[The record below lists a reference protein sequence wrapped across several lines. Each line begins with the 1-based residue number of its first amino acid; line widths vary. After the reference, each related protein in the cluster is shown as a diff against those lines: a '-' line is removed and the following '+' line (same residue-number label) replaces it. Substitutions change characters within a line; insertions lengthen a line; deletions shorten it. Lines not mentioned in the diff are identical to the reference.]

1 MFCVLPFTFPR
12 TIPLTIRGRGT
23 LIGNC
28 EKCGSAVIGGGYE
41 EDCGSIVIDGGII
54 KAYGN
59 KANLG
64 NGVLAAAI
72 GGGYNGDCGNITI
85 TSNITSLYTW
95 IEVVREG
102 LYCIGAGLRGDCNGV
117 VTIGGQQLTFSGV
130 PGDQG
135 DDKGQVYDH
144 EVTMYTNKV
153 IFDSNGGSGTMNP
166 QGIMNV
172 STSTFHPNNFNPA
185 IHISNNNFSRH
196 GYAFVK
202 WNTEADGSGQDYY
215 PGDEISECWSTTPG
229 ASITLYAQWM
239 PNEDYFDQI
248 GKGDSEDDPFEIS
261 TAQQLKWLAEHVT
274 DVNKGHPYVG
284 KYFKLMNDISFD
296 YEGLGDTESNFTAI
310 GTYGDNNYN
319 DRYFGG
325 HFDGDNHTISGIR
338 IYRGGNDLADKYQ
351 GLFGYLATGAEVKNV
366 ILTDAIITGYD
377 YVGGIVGC
385 NNNGTVD
392 NCHVTSSVT
401 IRVVTNGA
409 AYHGGIVGENRGE
422 WIAGVSDAEAVVSNC
437 TSAATLTIEDG
448 LTTCPGYGGIVGYNY
463 TYDSSDN
470 NAIVRNNVVSG
481 ATIPAT
487 RGTSGQ
493 PTEAYG
499 AVVGINECIL
509 ENNYYTA
516 CNVGGVANATGVGC
530 SQYDE
535 DSYLSQSDAPG
546 ALPAL
551 RDNADNTDAIAL
563 TGEVGTYKVC
573 LNDRTLYK
581 DGYWNTIC
589 LPFRLT
595 DFTGTPLEGATV
607 MQFDFRELAGSGYNE
622 TTVTLTMDFEE
633 ADEIWE
639 GSPYIVRW
647 GTPESPEGGVI
658 ENPVFPAVRIKSVN
672 PEYYGNRCWDRSITF
687 RGTFKPVNIYT
698 EPSIWTFYI
707 GANNTLYYPTN
718 ADFTINA
725 FHAYFELG
733 NGLVITPTNPVKAF
747 VLNFGDDNA
756 TSIEQSSLTVD
767 RQDETWYSLDGIRL
781 SKKPSEKGIY
791 IHNGRKEAIK

>member
-1 MFCVLPFTFPR
+1 MKQKLYLFVALLCAVTQGAWGQTGQTIDLSTLTNSSSY
-12 TIPLTIRGRGT
+12 TIPDGATVTGTLTVTENKHCKISIAAGATITLSGVDINGQGEFVADQAGLTCLGDATIILADGTTNTICPFGVQRPAVYIPEDYTLTIRGGGT

-28 EKCGSAVIGGGYE
+28 EKCSSAVIGGGFR

-72 GGGYNGDCGNITI
+72 GGGYDGDCGNITI

-117 VTIGGQQLTFSGV
+117 VTIGGQQLTFSDV
-130 PGDQG
+130 PGGQG

-196 GYAFVK
+196 GYAFVM

-215 PGDEISECWSTTPG
+215 PGDVISECWSTTPG

-248 GKGDSEDDPFEIS
+248 DKGDSEDDPFEIS

-284 KYFKLMNDISFD
+284 MYFKLMNDISFD

-338 IYRGGNDLADKYQ
+338 IYKGGNDLADKYQ
-351 GLFGYLATGAEVKNV
+351 GLFGYLASGAEVKNV

-377 YVGGIVGC
+377 FVGGIVGC

-401 IRVVTNGA
+401 IR
-409 AYHGGIVGENRGE
+409 
-422 WIAGVSDAEAVVSNC
+422 AVVPSR
-437 TSAATLTIEDG
+437 TELPIMAASWAKTEVNG
-448 LTTCPGYGGIVGYNY
+448 LRASP
-463 TYDSSDN
+463 
-470 NAIVRNNVVSG
+470 VRK
-481 ATIPAT
+481 P
-487 RGTSGQ
+487 
-493 PTEAYG
+493 
-499 AVVGINECIL
+499 
-509 ENNYYTA
+509 
-516 CNVGGVANATGVGC
+516 
-530 SQYDE
+530 
-535 DSYLSQSDAPG
+535 LS
-546 ALPAL
+546 
-551 RDNADNTDAIAL
+551 AIAP
-563 TGEVGTYKVC
+563 V
-573 LNDRTLYK
+573 
-581 DGYWNTIC
+581 
-589 LPFRLT
+589 P
-595 DFTGTPLEGATV
+595 PH
-607 MQFDFRELAGSGYNE
+607 
-622 TTVTLTMDFEE
+622 
-633 ADEIWE
+633 
-639 GSPYIVRW
+639 SPSRM
-647 GTPESPEGGVI
+647 
-658 ENPVFPAVRIKSVN
+658 A
-672 PEYYGNRCWDRSITF
+672 
-687 RGTFKPVNIYT
+687 
-698 EPSIWTFYI
+698 
-707 GANNTLYYPTN
+707 
-718 ADFTINA
+718 
-725 FHAYFELG
+725 
-733 NGLVITPTNPVKAF
+733 
-747 VLNFGDDNA
+747 
-756 TSIEQSSLTVD
+756 
-767 RQDETWYSLDGIRL
+767 
-781 SKKPSEKGIY
+781 
-791 IHNGRKEAIK
+791 